1 MEEDSIN
8 KTFSIDEIKAKTGID
23 DFIKNNEHLQSV
35 IDSLSSNNVSIDDI
49 IDSDPELKE
58 ALNYLSENNVRLDD
72 KIEIPE
78 ILNEVEEDDIILI
91 DDASSI
97 EPIDFSDIKD
107 EKESDEAVEEDLNDI
122 F

>member
-1 MEEDSIN
+1 MEENSEN
-8 KTFSIDEIKAKTGID
+8 QTFSIEEIKSKTGID
-23 DFIKNNEHLQSV
+23 DFIKSNEHLQSV

-78 ILNEVEEDDIILI
+78 TLEDVDGDDIVLI
-91 DDASSI
+91 DDDSSLQQ
-97 EPIDFSDIKD
+97 IDFTDIQEESGADD
-107 EKESDEAVEEDLNDI
+107 EVEEDLNDI